1 MAVYSGFTPSEKL
14 LNFGR
19 KVKRGEV
26 RPELLETIRD
36 DNLEIIMNGRGIIG
50 AVAALP
56 FFTRYEEA
64 LELCDGRK

>member
-1 MAVYSGFTPSEKL
+1 
-14 LNFGR
+14 
-19 KVKRGEV
+19 VKRGEV
-26 RPELLETIRD
+26 GHGLLESIRD